1 MLRLIPSRDFG
12 QPCRSC
18 IDYSIQCFLYSLSYP
33 RHRLCPDPYT
43 LLIDMSGVVPD
54 VNIGPPVVIAN
65 WTEASIAIIFV
76 TLRIHTQINVL
87 RRVHPED
94 YLIVA
99 ALVRQSKHVNLH
111 ERNANENTSYSNS
124 STHPSLLLLFTM
136 VLDDTCNT
144 LLLSSKSAP

>member
-1 MLRLIPSRDFG
+1 LILLF
-12 QPCRSC
+12 
-18 IDYSIQCFLYSLSYP
+18 YP

-43 LLIDMSGVVPD
+43 LLIDMSGT
-54 VNIGPPVVIAN
+54 VNIGPPVLVAN

-76 TLRIHTQINVL
+76 ILRIHTQINVV

-111 ERNANENTSYSNS
+111 ERNANENTSYCNS